1 MGSEGMTDD
10 LAFNPVEFYGIKTQT
25 GRPQQFYLDA
35 EEVDREKVTRPESRL
50 ESQAL

>member
-10 LAFNPVEFYGIKTQT
+10 LNFNSIEFDGIKMQT

-35 EEVDREKVTRPESRL
+35 EEVDREEVTRPESRL